1 MLLNIWNYLWLEATF
16 CLKYLV
22 FVIHC
27 SYWIALHSLRVWIWN
42 ENCGEEAYIF
52 PHVRNCHKMIWGGKS
67 HYKPVLSFG
76 QIALILSA
84 PPFFFTSLINQE
96 NALLQIH
103 GSEVYSSLLLSMPK
117 PLDLQGKGWHL
128 GRFPRFTLFQQTV
141 SNILAFYW
149 NLSRLS
155 FRYCLKVFSVLKRI
169 PKMFLKGFPI
179 SWGNATQGDY
189 YYY

>member
-84 PPFFFTSLINQE
+84 PPLFFYFFNQSRKCSP
-96 NALLQIH
+96 ADSWLR
-103 GSEVYSSLLLSMPK
+103 SLLFLAPVHAQASWSP
-117 PLDLQGKGWHL
+117 GK
-128 GRFPRFTLFQQTV
+128 
-141 SNILAFYW
+141 
-149 NLSRLS
+149 RLTSGEISS
-155 FRYCLKVFSVLKRI
+155 FHFVPANCFKYSGFLLKFESS
-169 PKMFLKGFPI
+169 FF
-179 SWGNATQGDY
+179 
-189 YYY
+189 